1 MHYDATC
8 NYGLDRSILGTRCCE
23 WIKLNRFMGGQMHI
37 QGTRFSCCFE
47 SFGPMRKEKYNTYRR
62 DWIDG
67 LDCGALANPGASQQ
81 KFSIFF
87 VFFFP

>member
-1 MHYDATC
+1 
-8 NYGLDRSILGTRCCE
+8 
-23 WIKLNRFMGGQMHI
+23 MHI

-67 LDCGALANPGASQQ
+67 LDCGALANFGLLGHDGTREGEDRGISGYKKQFYHQQ
-81 KFSIFF
+81 QRLIS
-87 VFFFP
+87 V